1 MVEPESTSI
10 FQIPKSE
17 TSQTP
22 TSQFLRFSCGQ
33 EIKEFLALEDS
44 RNDLEIMSAFLMLKI
59 ERKIEFS
66 SFPTPHRSE

>member
-59 ERKIEFS
+59 EVFHLS
-66 SFPTPHRSE
+66 